1 MNMKLLIG
9 LIVIFGSLQLV
20 PVDRNYPPVIS
31 DISAPAAVSAV
42 LRRSCYDC
50 HSSET
55 RWRWYGLIAPM
66 SWVVARDV
74 NRGREAL
81 NFSNWNPLNSRKNK
95 AKIYEAVH
103 AGKMPSPLYALAHP
117 SARLTPPD
125 LELLQVWSAVT
136 TAPSARS
143 PITALKILPDFNAV
157 SSALWSEPI
166 VIQFKENATQYF
178 SPAALLQLDSLVD
191 FGRQQ
196 LLLFGW
202 QGSGHDQLNYE
213 QTELNSGH
221 IYFSLKKGMTRDLRQ
236 HTKAFVVNSNV
247 SWSVLGE

>member
-1 MNMKLLIG
+1 MKLLIG
-9 LIVIFGSLQLV
+9 LMVILGSLQLV

-55 RWRWYGLIAPM
+55 RWPWYGLIAPM

-81 NFSNWNPLNSRKNK
+81 NFSNWNPLNSRKNR
-95 AKIYEAVH
+95 AKIHQAVH
-103 AGKMPSPLYALAHP
+103 AGNMPSPLYALAHP
-117 SARLTPPD
+117 SARLTQPD
-125 LELLQVWSAVT
+125 LELLQVWAAVAT
-136 TAPSARS
+136 TPAAGS
-143 PITALKILPDFNAV
+143 PITALEILPEFNAV
-157 SSALWSEPI
+157 SSAQWSEPT
-166 VIQFKENATQYF
+166 VIKFKENTTQYF
-178 SPAALLQLDSLVD
+178 GPAALLQLDSLVD

-202 QGSGHDQLNYE
+202 QGSGRDQLNYE
-213 QTELNSGH
+213 LTDLNAGH

-236 HTKAFVVNSNV
+236 HSKVFVVNSNV
-247 SWSVLGE
+247 SWSVRDE